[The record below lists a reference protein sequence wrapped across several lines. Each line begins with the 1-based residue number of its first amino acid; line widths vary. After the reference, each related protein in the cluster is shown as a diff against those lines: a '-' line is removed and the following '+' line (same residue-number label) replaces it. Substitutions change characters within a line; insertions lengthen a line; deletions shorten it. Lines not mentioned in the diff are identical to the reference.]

1 MAMKCEEA
9 GALLDLHLEGE
20 LPQELADRLDR
31 HLLRCA
37 QCAGELRSLEQTR
50 SLLRKALDPA
60 EPSPAYRERA
70 LARLTDR
77 LAPHLR
83 PAADQD
89 VGRQW
94 SLPFLTTDS

>member
-1 MAMKCEEA
+1 MAMKCDEA
-9 GALLDLHLEGE
+9 GALLDLHLESE
-20 LPQELADRLDR
+20 LPQELGDRLDR

-50 SLLRKALDPA
+50 SLLQKALDPA

-70 LARLTDR
+70 LARLTDQ

-83 PAADQD
+83 PAASQD
-89 VGRQW
+89 DGRQW
-94 SLPFLTTDS
+94 ALPFLQSES